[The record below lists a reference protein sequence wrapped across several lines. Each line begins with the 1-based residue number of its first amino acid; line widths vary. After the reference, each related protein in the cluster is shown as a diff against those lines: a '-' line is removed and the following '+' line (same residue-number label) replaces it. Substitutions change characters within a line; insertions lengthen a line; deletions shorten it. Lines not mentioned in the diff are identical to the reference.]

1 MTIEVIRV
9 SQQCKEQL
17 IRLKRV
23 TGLTHWNELCRIGFC
38 LSLSVQGV
46 PPQKKILLD
55 SNIEMTWKVF
65 SGKHR
70 ELYMAL
76 LKMRLI
82 SDNLPL
88 DDATLNEQFKL
99 HLHRGISYLA
109 ANKEIRRID
118 DLVSLMIRSERFYAF
133 NMNG

>member
-1 MTIEVIRV
+1 MAIEVIRI
-9 SQQCKEQL
+9 SQQCKDQL

-23 TGLTHWNELCRIGFC
+23 TGLTHWNELCRVGFC

-46 PPQKKILLD
+46 PPQKKILST
-55 SNIEMTWKVF
+55 SNVEMTWKVF
-65 SGKHR
+65 GGRHA
-70 ELYMAL
+70 ELYLAL

-82 SDNLPL
+82 NDRLPL

-109 ANKEIRRID
+109 ANKEVRRID
-118 DLVSLMIRSERFYAF
+118 DLIKLIIRPQ
-133 NMNG
+133 

>member
-1 MTIEVIRV
+1 MTIEVVRV

-17 IRLKRV
+17 IRLKKV
-23 TGLTHWNELCRIGFC
+23 TGLAHWNELCRIGFC

-46 PPQKKILLD
+46 PPQKKITLD
-55 SNIEMTWKVF
+55 SNVEMTWKVF
-65 SGKHR
+65 SGRYR
-70 ELYMAL
+70 ELYIAL

-82 SDNLPL
+82 SDDLPL

-118 DLVSLMIRSERFYAF
+118 DLIELVIGSK
-133 NMNG
+133 